1 MTSWCLFKFDAVRLN
16 FESVKCIVIAQCKML
31 IAMFIDPTQSHW
43 NINNKITDLKRN
55 NKSDWIN

>member
-1 MTSWCLFKFDAVRLN
+1 MTTWCLFKFDAVRLN

-55 NKSDWIN
+55 N